1 MSDSSIADSI
11 ATASLLFDPS
21 NPRFPARISSDS
33 DDVILE
39 RMIRDERV
47 VEVMHSIGV
56 QGYFSG
62 EPLLVTTEGA
72 PSGKYYVVEGNRR
85 LAALKLLNGEL
96 LSEKRTVSTSLVIDE
111 AKHKPD
117 IVPCLIFNKR
127 KDILRYLGFKHITG
141 IKSWGPLAK
150 ARYLKQLREDLYAN
164 EPEDMQ
170 LKMLAKEIGSRA
182 AYVGTMLTGLKLYE
196 MAEEESFFHLSGVNE
211 RNIEFTLLTTAISYS
226 NISDYVGLSGR
237 ADTKCEEVDL
247 QRLKEIFSWI
257 YARDQQGNTIVAD
270 SRQLKNLA
278 AVVAND
284 SAVEQLKK
292 TGDLNSAYLTSEGPQ
307 MAFSKLI
314 KESQRKLSQA
324 YETLPSVKE
333 LEDQHL
339 EEIQSIIKLSRMM
352 KSIVMERLDD
362 D

>member
-226 NISDYVGLSGR
+226 NISDYVGLSG
-237 ADTKCEEVDL
+237 
-247 QRLKEIFSWI
+247 
-257 YARDQQGNTIVAD
+257 
-270 SRQLKNLA
+270 
-278 AVVAND
+278 
-284 SAVEQLKK
+284 
-292 TGDLNSAYLTSEGPQ
+292 
-307 MAFSKLI
+307 
-314 KESQRKLSQA
+314 
-324 YETLPSVKE
+324 
-333 LEDQHL
+333 
-339 EEIQSIIKLSRMM
+339 
-352 KSIVMERLDD
+352 
-362 D
+362 